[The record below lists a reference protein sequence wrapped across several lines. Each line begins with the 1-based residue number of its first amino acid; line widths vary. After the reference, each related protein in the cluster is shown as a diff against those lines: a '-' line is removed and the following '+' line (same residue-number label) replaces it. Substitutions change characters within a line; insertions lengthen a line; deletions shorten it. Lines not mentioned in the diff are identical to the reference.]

1 MIYGSLLGV
10 PKTIGFNTKM
20 VQVWMIWGYLGY
32 PLSRTPPYVVIL
44 YYMISENIWHLYA
57 FMMYTSATFRIMCWI
72 GSWIMLDD
80 VG

>member
-10 PKTIGFNTKM
+10 PKTIGFITKM

-32 PLSRTPPYVVIL
+32 PLCRTPPHVVIL